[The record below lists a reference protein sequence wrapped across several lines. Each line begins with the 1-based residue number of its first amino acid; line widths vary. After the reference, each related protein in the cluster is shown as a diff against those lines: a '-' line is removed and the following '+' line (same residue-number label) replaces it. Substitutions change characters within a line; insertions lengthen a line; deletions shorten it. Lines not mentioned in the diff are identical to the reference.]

1 MWKGHKISLCLSLSL
16 FVLIWQ
22 FDPNDGVEDGEDD
35 MPKRGGGGLA
45 TYTKE
50 PKIVCK
56 SNEGSQTSKRGV
68 KNEKMHYIIGI
79 IKRCLGLIR
88 STMGLF
94 CVEGEKIK
102 EFTRLRR

>member
-1 MWKGHKISLCLSLSL
+1 M
-16 FVLIWQ
+16 
-22 FDPNDGVEDGEDD
+22 
-35 MPKRGGGGLA
+35 
-45 TYTKE
+45 
-50 PKIVCK
+50 CK